1 LGPYILGGRGWQQVS
16 GPFPSWQ
23 AFVKE
28 VEEQFGLSR
37 DQIEEQF
44 FGMHPA
50 VGETST
56 AFVLWVESVRR
67 RMGIDR
73 ASTYHAFVRRDLDLR
88 LRERLD
94 QVRWAKKA
102 TGNLRFGWEDVVTVC
117 RDMQHG
123 CTLGDEPPRQTVAP
137 V

>member
-1 LGPYILGGRGWQQVS
+1 
-16 GPFPSWQ
+16 
-23 AFVKE
+23 
-28 VEEQFGLSR
+28 
-37 DQIEEQF
+37 
-44 FGMHPA
+44 MHPFA
-50 VGETST
+50 GETST
-56 AFVLWVESVRR
+56 AFVLRVETVRR

-123 CTLGDEPPRQTVAP
+123 CTLGDKPPRQTAAP
-137 V
+137 VQASAPSQPATTHPSRPTP